1 MQFKNPEILYA
12 LFLLLIPIL
21 IHLFQLRRYKKTPF
35 TNVAFLET
43 VIQNTR
49 KSSTL
54 KKWLVLCT
62 RLLALTFLIFAFAEP
77 FIPNSQRAL
86 QPQETVIFIDNSFS
100 MQATGK
106 KGNLLTEAKQ
116 ELIAAL
122 PKDERYTL
130 VTWDDVLR
138 DFNPVTDRNEL
149 LDLDFTQKTI
159 DVQSLRMRLNN
170 VFSTRD
176 ESSRQRILISD
187 FQDTG
192 WSSQLDSLNK
202 TEHRVL
208 LEPTTLENISIDSLH
223 LNRVSAAYSLD
234 VFLASTTS
242 ITQDIPVSLFDKEKL
257 IAKGSA
263 TFENSKHSK
272 IQFQLTS
279 GAAIQGKLSITTP
292 DLKFDNDF
300 YFSINTTEP
309 LKVLAVSNAED
320 TFLSRL
326 YQEPQFSYTNVAEDQ
341 LEYSILDDQDLI
353 ILNEP
358 QRISTALINALKK
371 HTQNGGTLLLIP
383 NMNAAATNYNSLLNA
398 YGFAGFQSKIEAPQ
412 RITTINY
419 DHPLYQN
426 VFTGRSSNLQT
437 HQVEAYFPIAT
448 TDAILSLENNAPFLA
463 ENNRLYLFTGSL
475 TSTNSNFIN
484 GQLIVPTFDK
494 IATEALKLP
503 QMYYSIGSKNTF
515 DITTP
520 LPDDA
525 VLTLEQ
531 QEQAF
536 IPLQQKRGDKV
547 SIDTQEGIKNDG
559 LYAVKYKQDTLAM
572 VAYNFDRAESNLR
585 PLEAITAENID
596 FETNIP
602 DLFNKLEQ
610 DTNLNLLY
618 KWFVIFALLA
628 FLAEMLLLKKFK

>member
-35 TNVAFLET
+35 SNVAFLET

-116 ELIAAL
+116 ELLAAL
-122 PKDERYTL
+122 HKDERYTL

-138 DFNPVTDRNEL
+138 DFDPVTDRNEL

-170 VFSTRD
+170 VFSTKD

-202 TEHRVL
+202 TEHRIL
-208 LEPTTLENISIDSLH
+208 LEPTSLENISIDSLH
-223 LNRVSAAYSLD
+223 LNSVSAAYSLD
-234 VFLASTTS
+234 VFLASTTP
-242 ITQDIPVSLFDKEKL
+242 IDQDVPVSLFDKEKL

-263 TFENSKHSK
+263 NFESSKHSK
-272 IQFQLTS
+272 IEFQLTS
-279 GAAIQGKLSITTP
+279 GAAIQGRLSITTP

-358 QRISTALINALKK
+358 QRITTALINALKK

-383 NMNAAATNYNSLLNA
+383 NMNAAATNYNNLLNA

-426 VFTGRSSNLQT
+426 VFTKRSSNLQT

-475 TSTNSNFIN
+475 SSTNSNFIN

-503 QMYYSIGSKNTF
+503 QIYYSIGSKTTF

-520 LPDDA
+520 LPDDV

>member
-77 FIPNSQRAL
+77 FIPNSERAL

-242 ITQDIPVSLFDKEKL
+242 ITQDVPVSLFDKEKL

-279 GAAIQGKLSITTP
+279 GAAIQGRLSITTP

-300 YFSINTTEP
+300 YFSINTTEA

-398 YGFAGFQSKIEAPQ
+398 YGFAGFQSKIEASQ

-536 IPLQQKRGDKV
+536 IPLQQKRGEKV

-559 LYAVKYKQDTLAM
+559 LYVVKYKQDTLAM

>member
-35 TNVAFLET
+35 TNVAFLQT

-62 RLLALTFLIFAFAEP
+62 RLFALTFLIFAFAEP
-77 FIPNSQRAL
+77 FIPNTERAL

-100 MQATGK
+100 MQATGR

-116 ELIAAL
+116 ELLAAL

-138 DFNPVTDRNEL
+138 NFNPVTDRNEL

-242 ITQDIPVSLFDKEKL
+242 IDQDIPVSLFDKEKL

-263 TFENSKHSK
+263 SFENSKHSK

-279 GAAIQGKLSITTP
+279 GAAIQGRLSITTP

-300 YFSINTTEP
+300 YFSINTTEA

-341 LEYSILDDQDLI
+341 LEYSILTDQDLI

-398 YGFAGFQSKIEAPQ
+398 YGFAGFQSKIEASQ

-536 IPLQQKRGDKV
+536 IPLQQKRGEKV

>member
-242 ITQDIPVSLFDKEKL
+242 ITQDVPVSLFDKEKL

-279 GAAIQGKLSITTP
+279 GAAIQGRLSITTP

-398 YGFAGFQSKIEAPQ
+398 YGFAGFQSKIEASQ

-559 LYAVKYKQDTLAM
+559 LYVVKYKQDTLAM

>member
-170 VFSTRD
+170 VFSTKD
-176 ESSRQRILISD
+176 ESYRQRILISD

-242 ITQDIPVSLFDKEKL
+242 ITQDVPVSLFDKEKL

-279 GAAIQGKLSITTP
+279 GAAIQGRLSITTP

-300 YFSINTTEP
+300 YFSINTTEA

-398 YGFAGFQSKIEAPQ
+398 YGFAGFQSKIEASQ

-536 IPLQQKRGDKV
+536 IPLQQKRGEKV

-559 LYAVKYKQDTLAM
+559 LYVVKYKQDTLAM

>member
-170 VFSTRD
+170 VFSTKD
-176 ESSRQRILISD
+176 ESYRQRILISD

-242 ITQDIPVSLFDKEKL
+242 ITQDVPVSLFDKEKL

-279 GAAIQGKLSITTP
+279 GAAIQGRLSITTP

-300 YFSINTTEP
+300 YFSINTTEA

-398 YGFAGFQSKIEAPQ
+398 YGFAGFQSKIEASQ

-463 ENNRLYLFTGSL
+463 ESNRLYLFTGSL

-536 IPLQQKRGDKV
+536 IPLQQKRGEKV

-559 LYAVKYKQDTLAM
+559 LYVVKYKQDTLAM

>member
-242 ITQDIPVSLFDKEKL
+242 ITQDVPVSLFDKEKL

-279 GAAIQGKLSITTP
+279 GAAIQGRLSITTP

-300 YFSINTTEP
+300 YFSINTTEA

-398 YGFAGFQSKIEAPQ
+398 YGFAGFQSKIEASQ

-536 IPLQQKRGDKV
+536 IPLQQKRGEKV

>member
-242 ITQDIPVSLFDKEKL
+242 ITQDVPVSLFDKEKL

-279 GAAIQGKLSITTP
+279 GAAIQGRLSITTP

-300 YFSINTTEP
+300 YFSINTTEA

-398 YGFAGFQSKIEAPQ
+398 YGFAGFQSKIEASQ

>member
-242 ITQDIPVSLFDKEKL
+242 ITQDVPVSLFDKEKL
-257 IAKGSA
+257 IAKGST

-272 IQFQLTS
+272 IEFQLTS
-279 GAAIQGKLSITTP
+279 GAAIQGRLSITTP

-300 YFSINTTEP
+300 YFSINTTEA

-398 YGFAGFQSKIEAPQ
+398 YGFAGFQSKIEASQ

-536 IPLQQKRGDKV
+536 IPLQQKRGEKV

-559 LYAVKYKQDTLAM
+559 LYVVKYKQDTLAM

>member
-1 MQFKNPEILYA
+1 
-12 LFLLLIPIL
+12 
-21 IHLFQLRRYKKTPF
+21 
-35 TNVAFLET
+35 
-43 VIQNTR
+43 
-49 KSSTL
+49 
-54 KKWLVLCT
+54 
-62 RLLALTFLIFAFAEP
+62 
-77 FIPNSQRAL
+77 
-86 QPQETVIFIDNSFS
+86 
-100 MQATGK
+100 
-106 KGNLLTEAKQ
+106 
-116 ELIAAL
+116 
-122 PKDERYTL
+122 
-130 VTWDDVLR
+130 
-138 DFNPVTDRNEL
+138 
-149 LDLDFTQKTI
+149 
-159 DVQSLRMRLNN
+159 
-170 VFSTRD
+170 
-176 ESSRQRILISD
+176 
-187 FQDTG
+187 
-192 WSSQLDSLNK
+192 
-202 TEHRVL
+202 
-208 LEPTTLENISIDSLH
+208 
-223 LNRVSAAYSLD
+223 
-234 VFLASTTS
+234 
-242 ITQDIPVSLFDKEKL
+242 
-257 IAKGSA
+257 
-263 TFENSKHSK
+263 
-272 IQFQLTS
+272 
-279 GAAIQGKLSITTP
+279 
-292 DLKFDNDF
+292 
-300 YFSINTTEP
+300 
-309 LKVLAVSNAED
+309 
-320 TFLSRL
+320 
-326 YQEPQFSYTNVAEDQ
+326 
-341 LEYSILDDQDLI
+341 LDDQDLI

-398 YGFAGFQSKIEAPQ
+398 YGFAGFQSKIEASQ

-536 IPLQQKRGDKV
+536 IPLQQKRGEKV

-559 LYAVKYKQDTLAM
+559 LYVVKYKQDTLAM

>member
-242 ITQDIPVSLFDKEKL
+242 ITQDVPVSLFDKEKL

-279 GAAIQGKLSITTP
+279 GAAIQGRLSITTP

-398 YGFAGFQSKIEAPQ
+398 YGFAGFQSKIEASQ

-536 IPLQQKRGDKV
+536 IPLQQKRGEKV

-559 LYAVKYKQDTLAM
+559 LYVVKYKQDTLAM

>member
-77 FIPNSQRAL
+77 FIPNSERAL

-242 ITQDIPVSLFDKEKL
+242 ITQDVPVSLFDKEKL

-279 GAAIQGKLSITTP
+279 GAAIQGRLSITTP

-300 YFSINTTEP
+300 YFSINTTEA

-358 QRISTALINALKK
+358 QRISTALINTLKK

-383 NMNAAATNYNSLLNA
+383 NMNAAVTNYNSLLNA

-412 RITTINY
+412 HITSINY

-536 IPLQQKRGDKV
+536 IPLQQKRGEKV

-559 LYAVKYKQDTLAM
+559 LYVVKYKQDTLAM

>member
-35 TNVAFLET
+35 TNVAFLQT

-77 FIPNSQRAL
+77 FIPNSERAL

-100 MQATGK
+100 MQATGR

-116 ELIAAL
+116 ELLAAL

-138 DFNPVTDRNEL
+138 NFNPVTDRNEL

-242 ITQDIPVSLFDKEKL
+242 IDQDVPVSLFDKEKL

-279 GAAIQGKLSITTP
+279 GAAIQGRLSITTP

-300 YFSINTTEP
+300 YFSINTTEA

-341 LEYSILDDQDLI
+341 LEYSILTDQDLI

-398 YGFAGFQSKIEAPQ
+398 YGFAGFQSKIEASQ

-536 IPLQQKRGDKV
+536 IPLQQKRGEKV

>member
-202 TEHRVL
+202 TEHRIL

-263 TFENSKHSK
+263 NFENSKHSK

-279 GAAIQGKLSITTP
+279 GAAIQGRLSITTP

-300 YFSINTTEP
+300 YFSINTTEA

-398 YGFAGFQSKIEAPQ
+398 YGFAGFQSKIEASQ

-536 IPLQQKRGDKV
+536 IPLQQKRGEKV

-559 LYAVKYKQDTLAM
+559 LYVVKYKQDTLAM

>member
-35 TNVAFLET
+35 TNVAFLQT

-62 RLLALTFLIFAFAEP
+62 RLFALTFLIFAFAEP
-77 FIPNSQRAL
+77 FIPNTERAL

-100 MQATGK
+100 MQATGR

-116 ELIAAL
+116 ELLAAL

-138 DFNPVTDRNEL
+138 NFNPVTDRNEL

-242 ITQDIPVSLFDKEKL
+242 IDQDIPVSLFDKEKL

-263 TFENSKHSK
+263 SFENSKHSK

-279 GAAIQGKLSITTP
+279 GAAIQGRLSITTP

-341 LEYSILDDQDLI
+341 LEYSILTDQDLI

-398 YGFAGFQSKIEAPQ
+398 YGFAGFQSKIEASQ

-536 IPLQQKRGDKV
+536 IPLQQKRGEKV

>member
-170 VFSTRD
+170 IFSTKD

-279 GAAIQGKLSITTP
+279 GAAIQGRLSITTP

-300 YFSINTTEP
+300 YFSINTTEA

-398 YGFAGFQSKIEAPQ
+398 YGFAGFQSKIEASQ

-536 IPLQQKRGDKV
+536 IPLQQKRGEKV

-559 LYAVKYKQDTLAM
+559 LYVVKYKQDTLAM

>member
-170 VFSTRD
+170 VFSTKN

-192 WSSQLDSLNK
+192 WSSQLDSLNNA
-202 TEHRVL
+202 EHWVL
-208 LEPTTLENISIDSLH
+208 LVPTTLENISIDSLH

-341 LEYSILDDQDLI
+341 LEYSILNDQDLI

-398 YGFAGFQSKIEAPQ
+398 YGFAGFQSKIEASQ

>member
-242 ITQDIPVSLFDKEKL
+242 ITQDVPVSLFDKEKL

-279 GAAIQGKLSITTP
+279 GAAIQGRLSITTP

-300 YFSINTTEP
+300 YFSINTTEA

-398 YGFAGFQSKIEAPQ
+398 YGFAGFQSKIEASQ

-536 IPLQQKRGDKV
+536 IPLQQKRGEKV

-559 LYAVKYKQDTLAM
+559 LYVVKYKQDTLAM

>member
-62 RLLALTFLIFAFAEP
+62 RLLSLTFLIFAFAEP

-170 VFSTRD
+170 VFSTKD
-176 ESSRQRILISD
+176 ESYRQRILISD

-242 ITQDIPVSLFDKEKL
+242 ITQDVPVSLFDKEKL

-279 GAAIQGKLSITTP
+279 GAAIQGRLSITTP

-300 YFSINTTEP
+300 YFSINTTEA

-398 YGFAGFQSKIEAPQ
+398 YGFAGFQSKIEASQ

-536 IPLQQKRGDKV
+536 IPLQQKRGEKV

-559 LYAVKYKQDTLAM
+559 LYVVKYKQDTLAM

>member
-77 FIPNSQRAL
+77 FIPNTERAL

-116 ELIAAL
+116 ELLAAL
-122 PKDERYTL
+122 PKDEHYTL

-242 ITQDIPVSLFDKEKL
+242 ITQDVPVSLFDKEKL

-279 GAAIQGKLSITTP
+279 GAAIQGRLSITTP

-300 YFSINTTEP
+300 YFSINTTEA

-398 YGFAGFQSKIEAPQ
+398 YGFAGFQSKIEASQ

-536 IPLQQKRGDKV
+536 IPLQQKRGEKV